1 MTIWTNGLQRKSKQK
16 VKFNL
21 IQREIKRKIIEHVL
35 KCVKRNFQIIII
47 QTKLYTFDLI
57 KVIFCIKFVVI
68 FLTFF

>member
-68 FLTFF
+68 F